1 MIMNYHK
8 LCGVNES
15 VGNVI
20 QDNHIS
26 SCFLQLCLICP
37 VHAVL
42 AATNV
47 FYMAKHRSNPTCSFP
62 KLFKTNQFL
71 SVLVVLVILTQIA
84 CSITGLQTYHPASY
98 YLSLAFAAFAWL
110 LTSIY
115 MQLKNRP
122 PILLCTVLVL
132 SWGTTITEF
141 STFIIRLNSSNENM
155 NTKHYRVMNYGIII
169 QLFLQTLVIV
179 ISMALR
185 IKWIFVK
192 VVNQRLHAGIQAEAS
207 ETDKLLG
214 SGDFHVYYSGLS
226 KQQSSEELV
235 EVDENS
241 GLFSRTTF
249 VWVYKLMKRGLEGKL
264 KIAEDLF
271 YLPKSLSTKEIAVSF
286 HRILQVLHNSMPRN
300 DAKSKEKP
308 KQVKKHLLL
317 KALHKAFGVRYYSIG
332 ILKFLGDCLGFA
344 GPLLLHAL
352 VSFMENK
359 SVSTVTVV

>member
-1 MIMNYHK
+1 MDYHK

-15 VGNVI
+15 LCDVI

-26 SCFLQLCLICP
+26 PCFLQLFLICP
-37 VHAVL
+37 LHAVL
-42 AATNV
+42 AAANV
-47 FYMAKHRSNPTCSFP
+47 FYIATHRRNPICPLP
-62 KLFKTNQFL
+62 KLFKSNQLL
-71 SVLVVLVILTQIA
+71 SVLVVLAILTQIA
-84 CSITGLQTYHPASY
+84 CSIAGVQTYHPTSY
-98 YLSLAFAAFAWL
+98 YLSLAFIAFAWL

-122 PILLCTVLVL
+122 PILLCAALLL

-141 STFIIRLNSSNENM
+141 STFIIRLNSSNEYM
-155 NTKHYRVMNYGIII
+155 NTKCHRVMNYGTIIR
-169 QLFLQTLVIV
+169 LLLQTLVVV

-192 VVNQRLHAGIQAEAS
+192 VANQRLHAGIQAEAS

-214 SGDFHVYYSGLS
+214 SGDFHVYYSSLS

-241 GLFSRTTF
+241 GLFSRITF
-249 VWVYKLMKRGLEGKL
+249 DWVYKLMKRGLEGKL

-286 HRILQVLHNSMPRN
+286 HRILQVLHKSVPRN
-300 DAKSKEKP
+300 DARSEEKSI

-317 KALHKAFGVRYYSIG
+317 KALHKAFGMRYYSIG

-359 SVSTVTVV
+359 NVSTVV